1 MIITCSFVKYIRH
14 FKHSSRLVL
23 TRGAKSYSTERWK
36 ATKMEGEKA
45 PASRDDPVIMKLDTP
60 EFQTIFTPELKTLA
74 GLFEKYNYE
83 IRIAGGAVRDILMG
97 IRPKDLDFATTATP
111 NEMKDMFTKEEIRM
125 INMKGEQHGTITSRI
140 NDAENFE
147 ITTLRIDIAT
157 DGRHAKV
164 EFTKDWKLDANRRD
178 LTINSMFLGLDGT
191 VYDYFFGYD
200 DLKKRRIAF
209 VGNAETR
216 IQEDYLRI
224 LRYFRFY
231 GRIAENPDNH
241 DATTLE
247 AIRSNVEGLDRVA
260 GERIWTEWHK
270 IMEGRFALELLAKMV
285 ECQLSTHIGLP
296 EHPDVDALVEVHKR
310 ATENGV
316 TLRPISLI
324 SALLKDEEEVMR
336 LHGRLKLSAFDR
348 DLALFLVQHRVRPPS
363 EKPLKIYQKL
373 VIMPK
378 GKNHGIK
385 DFVCELFRYR
395 GELEL
400 LKEFA
405 DWRPPRF
412 PVGGDQLKQ
421 HVKVGKIMGLVINR
435 LKEEWIDSDFQ
446 LDSDELVKLVPNIV
460 EEITDNIKK

>member
-1 MIITCSFVKYIRH
+1 MIITCSFVKYIKYL
-14 FKHSSRLVL
+14 KHSSRRVP
-23 TRGAKSYSTERWK
+23 TRGATSYSAERWK
-36 ATKMEGEKA
+36 ASKMEGEQA

-60 EFQTIFTPELKTLA
+60 EFRTIFTPELKTLA

-147 ITTLRIDIAT
+147 ITTLRIDVAT

-191 VYDYFFGYD
+191 VYDYFFGYE

-231 GRIAENPDNH
+231 GRIAENPDVH
-241 DATTLE
+241 DAATLQ
-247 AIRSNVEGLDRVA
+247 AIRRNVQGLDRVA

-270 IMEGRFALELLAKMV
+270 IMAGRFPVELTTKMI
-285 ECQLSTHIGLP
+285 ECELSRHIGLP
-296 EHPDVDALVEVHKR
+296 EKPDVAAFLEVHKR
-310 ATENGV
+310 AEENGV
-316 TLRPISLI
+316 RLRAISLI
-324 SALLKDEEEVMR
+324 SALLKDQEEVML

-348 DLALFLVQHRVRPPS
+348 DLALFLVQHRVVTPS

-378 GKNHGIK
+378 GKNQGIK
-385 DFVCELFRYR
+385 EFVCELFRYR
-395 GELEL
+395 GDLEL
-400 LKEFA
+400 LRVFA
-405 DWRPPRF
+405 DWQPPRF
-412 PVGGDQLKQ
+412 PVGGDQLRQ
-421 HVKVGKIMGLVINR
+421 HVKGGKLMGLVITR
-435 LKEEWIDSDFQ
+435 LKERWIDSDFQ
-446 LDSDELVKLVPNIV
+446 LDREELLKLVPNIV
-460 EEITDNIKK
+460 EEINDDIQK